1 MRRLF
6 FAITLIGVACF
17 AVLGCSSSA
26 KSAQTTSTTRGKNYQ
41 VTTADGQVTVSLDGH
56 LPPGWPSGF
65 PVPPDA
71 KVAGSG
77 SVQGESGVMV
87 AVYTLSG
94 SPQDAFN
101 FYKTNGQ
108 LTVDSSSSVG
118 GSRAFVGTVKISGTY
133 DGRVTIG
140 AVGDT
145 NGVVVVLNTGGS
157 SNSSST
163 STSTS

>member
-6 FAITLIGVACF
+6 CAIALIGVVSV

-26 KSAQTTSTTRGKNYQ
+26 KSEQSTSTTKGKSYQ
-41 VTTADGQVTVSLDGH
+41 ITTAGGQVTASLDGH
-56 LPPGWPSGF
+56 LPPGWPNGF

-71 KVAGSG
+71 KAAGSG

-101 FYKTNGQ
+101 FYKTNSQ

-118 GSRAFVGTVKISGTY
+118 GSSAFVGTVKFSGTY

-145 NGVVVVLNTGGS
+145 NSVVAVLNTGGS

-163 STSTS
+163 STSAS